1 MTSRRSRRLG
11 VLFGAVVLAAAC
23 VTINVYFP
31 EAQIRDLSK
40 EIEEEVQRRAR
51 EAAAA
56 EQEGEQR
63 QAPRQETDDGSDG
76 TVPLAFAHPAG
87 LLDGLFGMPALA
99 AGSVPEPVVSNPAIR
114 KIIDSR
120 AKRAPRLAGY
130 RKLGVVGEGKD
141 GFLVVR
147 SLDALGDLRK
157 RAEVQ
162 KLVREENADRKALYR
177 EIAAATG
184 VEPSQVGKIG
194 ATYATTLRE
203 IARPGEWIQLPDGR
217 WVQKK

>member
-1 MTSRRSRRLG
+1 MTSRRGRRLG

-31 EAQIRDLSK
+31 EAEIRDISQ
-40 EIEEEVQRRAR
+40 EIEQEVQRRAR
-51 EAAAA
+51 EAAA
-56 EQEGEQR
+56 EQEGDQ
-63 QAPRQETDDGSDG
+63 QQQTPQESDEGSGG
-76 TVPLAFAHPAG
+76 TRPLAYVRPAG

-99 AGSVPEPVVSNPAIR
+99 AGDVPEPVVSNPAIR

-120 AKRAPRLAGY
+120 ARRAPRLAGY

-184 VEPSQVGKIG
+184 VDPSQVGKI
-194 ATYATTLRE
+194 ARTYAATLRK
-203 IARPGEWIQLPDGR
+203 IARPGEWIQLADGR